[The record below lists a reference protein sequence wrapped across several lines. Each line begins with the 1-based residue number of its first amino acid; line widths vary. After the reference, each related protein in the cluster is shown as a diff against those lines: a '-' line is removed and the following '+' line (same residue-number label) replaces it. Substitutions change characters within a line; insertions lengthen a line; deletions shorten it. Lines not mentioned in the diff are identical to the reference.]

1 MCKEAGRPDN
11 NFLSKCKFLPEQDR
25 NYLAKARQIIGSIS
39 DDEENSH
46 NLDDVPSSS
55 CNSQQTFTPTFHV
68 HINLRTS
75 YLYTFHKHHHVHVR
89 LTIDSGTT
97 GYMIRLSTAVLL
109 EAIIQS
115 TYQSAHQ
122 ADRSSPLNG
131 VWETILFSTGD
142 DHSLY
147 FEGINV
153 GILAGIP

>member
-1 MCKEAGRPDN
+1 
-11 NFLSKCKFLPEQDR
+11 
-25 NYLAKARQIIGSIS
+25 
-39 DDEENSH
+39 
-46 NLDDVPSSS
+46 
-55 CNSQQTFTPTFHV
+55 
-68 HINLRTS
+68 
-75 YLYTFHKHHHVHVR
+75 
-89 LTIDSGTT
+89 
-97 GYMIRLSTAVLL
+97 MIRLSTAVLL

-153 GILAGIP
+153 GILAGIPFIEYNDIFVRPAKRHLEIGSHYTYPYGSNSHQHRSTEFSVPLLCASLHYFARRVQRSKCLSKISFFIAVLGKITTSSNHNVWNQPCAALS